1 MSISLLSCNTTNT
14 IKIYSTIKQIRVA
27 IRIVLNKITT
37 TVETNIDSA
46 MVYVKYVKDN
56 SLIAS
61 LCNFVIGKKQMHN
74 VT

>member
-1 MSISLLSCNTTNT
+1 MSISLLSRNTTNT

-46 MVYVKYVKDN
+46 MVYVKDN

>member
-27 IRIVLNKITT
+27 IRIVLYKITT

-46 MVYVKYVKDN
+46 LVYVKDN

>member
-1 MSISLLSCNTTNT
+1 MSISLLSRNTTNT
-14 IKIYSTIKQIRVA
+14 RKIYSTIKQIRVA
-27 IRIVLNKITT
+27 IRIVLYKITT

-46 MVYVKYVKDN
+46 MVYVKDN